1 MKPLAIIGLDPGTTS
16 AYIILDLEGK
26 IISANSGKELTLAK
40 MLAEITQ
47 LCQPIFVSTDKAK
60 IPSFVEQF
68 ARKVGAEIIFPKSDL
83 KKEDKRNSCEPFNEK
98 LDAHQQD
105 CLAAAVFA
113 YRRNFPRFMKIIR
126 YIDQHKLYHKKE
138 EFMKLALT
146 KDVNFT
152 IIKDLLTRRTPETKI
167 MDDVISEKRITKTDF
182 ERLYTKL
189 TALQKEKQHLENK
202 ILFLNQQ
209 LSSIRKKNL
218 FLHTKSTRVDQTIHT
233 LFQFKE
239 KRLNLQQKEIQEQQ
253 NVIASLHEDVSSL
266 NNFIGKT
273 TQFQLVKRLQ
283 TFSQHEFARKKDFLH
298 IVDNDLLFV
307 QNPAIYSEQ
316 VITML
321 EGRGIVIM
329 SPLPSPAVISKRFQT
344 LIFPAALFVGES
356 EHFALAERKEI
367 AKNINAKHINS
378 ADYMEKIIIDYQKKR
393 EVI

>member
-1 MKPLAIIGLDPGTTS
+1 
-16 AYIILDLEGK
+16 
-26 IISANSGKELTLAK
+26 
-40 MLAEITQ
+40 
-47 LCQPIFVSTDKAK
+47 
-60 IPSFVEQF
+60 
-68 ARKVGAEIIFPKSDL
+68 
-83 KKEDKRNSCEPFNEK
+83 
-98 LDAHQQD
+98 
-105 CLAAAVFA
+105 
-113 YRRNFPRFMKIIR
+113 
-126 YIDQHKLYHKKE
+126 
-138 EFMKLALT
+138 
-146 KDVNFT
+146 
-152 IIKDLLTRRTPETKI
+152 

-273 TQFQLVKRLQ
+273 TQFQLVKKVQ
-283 TFSQHEFARKKDFLH
+283 NFSRHEFARKKDLLH
-298 IVDNDLLFV
+298 ITDNDLLFV

>member
-1 MKPLAIIGLDPGTTS
+1 
-16 AYIILDLEGK
+16 
-26 IISANSGKELTLAK
+26 
-40 MLAEITQ
+40 
-47 LCQPIFVSTDKAK
+47 
-60 IPSFVEQF
+60 
-68 ARKVGAEIIFPKSDL
+68 
-83 KKEDKRNSCEPFNEK
+83 
-98 LDAHQQD
+98 
-105 CLAAAVFA
+105 
-113 YRRNFPRFMKIIR
+113 
-126 YIDQHKLYHKKE
+126 
-138 EFMKLALT
+138 MKLALT

-152 IIKDLLTRRTPETKI
+152 IIKDLLTKRTTETKI
-167 MDDVISEKRITKTDF
+167 INEVVSERKITKTDF

-189 TALQKEKQHLENK
+189 TTLQKEKQHLENR
-202 ILFLNQQ
+202 IHYLNQQ

-218 FLHTKSTRVDQTIHT
+218 FLHTKSTRVDQTINT

-273 TQFQLVKRLQ
+273 TQFQLVKKVQ
-283 TFSQHEFARKKDFLH
+283 NFSRHEFARKKDLLH
-298 IVDNDLLFV
+298 ITDNDLLFV

-329 SPLPSPAVISKRFQT
+329 SPLPPPAVISKRFQT

-356 EHFALAERKEI
+356 EHFSLAERKDI